1 MKDGF
6 KLLKIKQKQNS
17 FKPLKQTMFTFTTQ
31 KVLNVLDSL
40 KKGIQKKQ

>member
-6 KLLKIKQKQNS
+6 KLFKAKTKQ
-17 FKPLKQTMFTFTTQ
+17 FKPLKQTMFTFTTK

-40 KKGIQKKQ
+40 KHGIQKKQ